1 MKRAVFIGM
10 AIAFFMLGFLSLQR
24 AMPEHKSERIY
35 KEISVFSPYEFK
47 KAIGGLHIVNTAT
60 GEKEKPDAASVM
72 HRMDELQKEWGK
84 KHLKLTKD
92 AVIVYN
98 DKGVEIKKIVF
109 ENQQE
114 KEWVKKFYDLK
125 EEATLS
131 AKSGTKK

>member
-1 MKRAVFIGM
+1 MNLGMKRAVFIGM
-10 AIAFFMLGFLSLQR
+10 AIAFFILGFISLQR

-35 KEISVFSPYEFK
+35 KAISVFSPYQFK

-84 KHLKLTKD
+84 KHLKVTKD

-98 DKGVEIKKIVF
+98 DKGVEIKKIAF
-109 ENQQE
+109 ENEQE
-114 KEWVKKFYDLK
+114 KKWVEQFYELK
-125 EEATLS
+125 ES
-131 AKSGTKK
+131 SKK